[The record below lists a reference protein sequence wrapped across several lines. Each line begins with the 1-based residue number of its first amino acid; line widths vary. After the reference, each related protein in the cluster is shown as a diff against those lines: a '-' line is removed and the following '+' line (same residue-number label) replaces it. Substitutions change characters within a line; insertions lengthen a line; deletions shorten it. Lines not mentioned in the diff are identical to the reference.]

1 MSRKY
6 LLLYTLGLFAT
17 LTLIFYITTVFYVA
31 LTSRGYTFLVTSRNI
46 HVYTIGLFVFTPI
59 AFLWCIRDILKYSR
73 MFISALNEDIEL
85 N

>member
-1 MSRKY
+1 MSRRY

-31 LTSRGYTFLVTSRNI
+31 LTSRGCTFLVTSRNI
-46 HVYTIGLFVFTPI
+46 HVYTIGLFVFTPT
-59 AFLWCIRDILKYSR
+59 AFLWCIRDIIKYSR
-73 MFISALNEDIEL
+73 TFLSALNEDIEI